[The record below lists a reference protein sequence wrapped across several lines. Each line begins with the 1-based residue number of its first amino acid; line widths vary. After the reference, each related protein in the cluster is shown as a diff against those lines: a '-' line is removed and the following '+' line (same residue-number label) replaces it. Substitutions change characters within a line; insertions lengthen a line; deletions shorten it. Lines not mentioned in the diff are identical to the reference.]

1 MSEELERVWL
11 VMEAIALAQPELSMR
26 DGVLLAQSV
35 HKEVVWLREHGISN
49 PPVKPPHPT
58 TAWHNPEDRAKWL
71 GAHAPLV
78 CNEIRA
84 GETFRAIK
92 ETRILTKCGL
102 AAAKDA
108 VEYLQAHPELMVDP
122 PPPF

>member
-26 DGVLLAQSV
+26 DGVILAQRV
-35 HKEVVWLREHGISN
+35 HKEVVWLRERGISD
-49 PPVKPPHPT
+49 PPVEPPHPAT
-58 TAWHNPEDRAKWL
+58 GLSTEDRASWL

-78 CNEIRA
+78 CNELRGGRTI
-84 GETFRAIK
+84 RAIK
-92 ETRILTKCGL
+92 ETRTLTKCGL
-102 AAAKDA
+102 ADAKDT